1 MAGGGGFGGGPFG
14 GAPFGG
20 SLLDEGT
27 LSETLTLTE
36 NLTVV
41 LVLKLKGA
49 TALSPYL
56 VELEFS
62 HDLDPGFAAHTN
74 PANYAIVPPLTV
86 FGASLG
92 PAANVV
98 RLQTEEQAPGIYTV
112 TVGSAQS
119 ADGDALG
126 AAYRTAAFAGFGIS
140 PTFFAAAQS
149 PTKVMLT
156 FSTSMT
162 EDAELTDASNYEIRD
177 LQGNPV
183 AVSSVTTQ
191 GPSPISRV
199 TLTLGASL
207 DAQKY
212 YVAEVDPSVKTST
225 GLSMSPATDIFQW
238 QPMQN
243 PINVG
248 PLVIPLDNFSG
259 EVSGGL
265 LGQPAGL
272 VFFSPALDVSVTDS
286 TIQVDEVSLCTRA
299 YDVYEFPEPIDPP
312 TLFTFSATGPGATAV
327 IGPTTAL
334 WSSAERQGLA
344 RVNLTDSQEET
355 MPAATDGPADA
366 TLVEP
371 IDITRAGFLN
381 DDRWVLY
388 DGVGTSFITADNLTP
403 IGPGPTTNI
412 NLQP

>member
-1 MAGGGGFGGGPFG
+1 
-14 GAPFGG
+14 
-20 SLLDEGT
+20 
-27 LSETLTLTE
+27 
-36 NLTVV
+36 
-41 LVLKLKGA
+41 
-49 TALSPYL
+49 
-56 VELEFS
+56 
-62 HDLDPGFAAHTN
+62 
-74 PANYAIVPPLTV
+74 
-86 FGASLG
+86 
-92 PAANVV
+92 
-98 RLQTEEQAPGIYTV
+98 
-112 TVGSAQS
+112 
-119 ADGDALG
+119 
-126 AAYRTAAFAGFGIS
+126 
-140 PTFFAAAQS
+140 
-149 PTKVMLT
+149 MLT
-156 FSTSMT
+156 FSTSVT

-199 TLTLGASL
+199 TLALGASL

-299 YDVYEFPEPIDPP
+299 YDVYEFPEPVDPP
-312 TLFTFSATGPGATAV
+312 TLFTFSAIGPGATAV

-334 WSSAERQGLA
+334 WSSAERQGIA
-344 RVNLTDSQEET
+344 RVNLTDNQEET
-355 MPAATDGPADA
+355 MPVATDGPADA